1 METESHENDWQQSAK
16 TESQTGDEPVV
27 VTIAES
33 LAGEDHWKD
42 RNLQLYDYIDTDAL
56 SALIANTPPTT
67 DLEVRFQVGNQR
79 VIVTADGTVR
89 VE

>member
-42 RNLQLYDYIDTDAL
+42 ETSNSTTT
-56 SALIANTPPTT
+56 STPT
-67 DLEVRFQVGNQR
+67 R
-79 VIVTADGTVR
+79 
-89 VE
+89 